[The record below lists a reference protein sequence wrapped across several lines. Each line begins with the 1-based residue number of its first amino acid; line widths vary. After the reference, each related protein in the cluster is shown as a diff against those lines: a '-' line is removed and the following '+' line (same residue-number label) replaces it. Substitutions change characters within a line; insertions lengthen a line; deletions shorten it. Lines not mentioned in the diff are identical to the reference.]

1 MYGLKEAI
9 LLKEHYHNEVEV
21 YLFYIDIRTPS
32 KGYEEFYRRAREMG
46 VIFIRGKPSQIL
58 EDPKTKNL
66 VIRAEDSTL
75 GQPIEVETEL
85 VVLSTAAI
93 PSKGAEELARH
104 PTHNAGI
111 RRILHGKS
119 PQTQTDGYTYGRR
132 VSGGCLPRTKGH
144 TLQCSPRKRRGGKSS
159 NHPFSAEM
167 EDRTDCLGS

>member
-21 YLFYIDIRTPS
+21 YIFYIDIRTPS

-46 VIFIRGKPSQIL
+46 VIFIRGKPSQIM

-75 GQPIEVETEL
+75 GLPIEVEAEL

-93 PSKGAEELARH
+93 PSKGAEELAS
-104 PTHNAGI
+104 
-111 RRILHGKS
+111 ILHITRGS
-119 PQTQTDGYTYGRR
+119 DGFFMESHPKLKPMDTPMDG
-132 VSGGCLPRTKGH
+132 VFLAGCLPRTKRH
-144 TLQCSPRKRRGGKSS
+144 TLQRSPRKRRGGKSC
-159 NHPFSAEM
+159 NHPFAAEM
-167 EDRTDCLGS
+167 EDRANCLDS